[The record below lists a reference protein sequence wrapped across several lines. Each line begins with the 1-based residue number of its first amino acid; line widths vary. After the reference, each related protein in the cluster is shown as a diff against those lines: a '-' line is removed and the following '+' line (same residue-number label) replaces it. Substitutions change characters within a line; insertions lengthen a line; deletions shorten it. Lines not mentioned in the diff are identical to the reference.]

1 MLLAVF
7 SNDDRKLN
15 TGLTAEW
22 FRNWFCEKYTWPM
35 LVVDSSRPPRMPM
48 TIKGMNRMLVAVAA
62 SRRLG
67 FFAQKGIAL

>member
-22 FRNWFCEKYTWPM
+22 FRNWFCEKYTCPM
-35 LVVDSSRPPRMPM
+35 FVVDSSRPPRMPM
-48 TIKGMNRMLVAVAA
+48 MNRGMNSRLVTVAA
-62 SRRLG
+62 
-67 FFAQKGIAL
+67 